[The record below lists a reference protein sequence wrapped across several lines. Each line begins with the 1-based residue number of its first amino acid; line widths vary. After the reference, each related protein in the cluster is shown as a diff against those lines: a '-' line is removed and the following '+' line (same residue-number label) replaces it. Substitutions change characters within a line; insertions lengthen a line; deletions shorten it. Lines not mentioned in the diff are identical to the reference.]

1 MFDCFK
7 KKKYVYAPPKNV
19 PTHLLAYVNLYRA
32 KHNKQR
38 LKPDHNLQT
47 EANLRVAEI
56 QHNFSHT
63 GLNKKHLTNKGLRH
77 IGECLA
83 KGYNHM
89 NQVMKAWDDS
99 PEHKKVLLSKSK
111 YIGIAEH
118 NNYYVLIT
126 GR

>member
-1 MFDCFK
+1 MFKCFK
-7 KKKYVYAPPKNV
+7 RKKYVYAPPRGV
-19 PTHLLAYVNLYRA
+19 PYKLLANVNLYRA
-32 KHNKQR
+32 RHGRER
-38 LKPDHNLQT
+38 LKPDHNLQV
-47 EANLRVAEI
+47 EANLRIAEI
-56 QHNFSHT
+56 QYNFSHV

-83 KGYNHM
+83 KGYDHI
-89 NQVMKAWDDS
+89 QQAIDAWDGS